1 MGTFSLEQSPYEFG
15 GSMRTSQGARRTT
28 VVLAVAVVAAAAHT
42 GPAAAGGQAACAAT
56 APVLETLR
64 CLINDVRAERGLAP
78 VRASHVLSR
87 SARLRGNAIAR
98 CRHFSHTPC
107 GQRFATVFQ
116 QAGYAQGRYTVG
128 ENLAWGTGT
137 YASPE
142 QTVRRW
148 LASPGHRAVLL
159 SPRWREL
166 GAFVFGAPNLFAPG
180 QNRVWVAQFGRRG

>member
-1 MGTFSLEQSPYEFG
+1 
-15 GSMRTSQGARRTT
+15 MRTAQGARRTT
-28 VVLAVAVVAAAAHT
+28 IVFAVAAVVAAVHI
-42 GPAAAGGQAACAAT
+42 GPAAAGGQSACAAT
-56 APVLETLR
+56 ALETLR

-107 GQRFATVFQ
+107 GQRFATVFH
-116 QAGYAQGRYTVG
+116 QAGYARGSYTVG
-128 ENLAWGTGT
+128 ENLAWGTGA

-166 GAFVFGAPNLFAPG
+166 GAFVLGANDLFAPG